1 MGFFADFFGSGEPP
15 PQYQPLPMPQRFL
28 QPSSVPEMQINDVRR
43 GILSDKRGW
52 DDANKTINFLTKSLE
67 NPDLSDLQKQ
77 TINDELLKLNQTR
90 DAFAESAN
98 ERRANAQA
106 LGIDVSDYDSGKTL
120 QEATQA
126 YSTYRNNAVKDFLN
140 LPTVQQLEEN
150 RYLELRNKGASPS
163 MAKSIIR
170 DERAG
175 REEEFLRRAEE
186 GIMTYGTNPDGSIN
200 DIGLSLMHNALS
212 SSPQTA
218 QLFGTAFALPRNIF
232 EANNARDLA
241 ILNNDAVAERQA
253 AQIIAQWKNAEAN
266 RQAKEKNLKTTLRH
280 KTENTEYVENRKDAR
295 TEFVEGKKDARTAAA
310 LDSRERIELAKLKA
324 GSPAYKFGEYY
335 NLGLELFGGDK
346 KKAQDY
352 AMTQTSKWK
361 PGESKVSAA
370 QGVFNI
376 YDTMLSYI
384 EQGDEDTAGHML
396 QRLTT
401 NEEEKLNEFSADFT
415 SEENMKISEL
425 RTAFSE
431 YLNFTPTS
439 SDTNEINKQRADARD
454 RLQAKYLAVKRGT
467 KYEDE
472 LLNIRRKR
480 FDERRR
486 NGKENNATDTSQADK
501 NVRALLGDGGK
512 NNDNPNKT
520 YTPPPITGTGYSGSY
535 VP

>member
-1 MGFFADFFGSGEPP
+1 MASLFSDNL
-15 PQYQPLPMPQRFL
+15 PQEAPDITVFQNAPQPQMPLKVLPQSP
-28 QPSSVPEMQINDVRR
+28 VPLTDAQKIPVWQD
-43 GILSDKRGW
+43 ILLAKKGYG
-52 DDANKTINFLTKSLE
+52 AVEQNLLNLNKQLE
-67 NPDLSDLQKQ
+67 TPDLTDEQKQ
-77 TINDELLKLNQTR
+77 QIQDNIALNNKALEGFSKYADSVRNT
-90 DAFAESAN
+90 
-98 ERRANAQA
+98 ANAIG
-106 LGIDVSDYDSGKTL
+106 LDVSDYGSGKTL
-120 QEATQA
+120 AESAQALNNYAASAVRDLFAMPSVAEQEQARFDELLARGVRPSQAHRLIKFDHPKTQGE
-126 YSTYRNNAVKDFLN
+126 YER
-140 LPTVQQLEEN
+140 
-150 RYLELRNKGASPS
+150 RLR
-163 MAKSIIR
+163 
-170 DERAG
+170 D
-175 REEEFLRRAEE
+175 
-186 GIMTYGTNPDGSIN
+186 GIMAYGTNPDGSIN

-232 EANNARDLA
+232 KANNARDLA

-266 RQAKEKNLKTTLRH
+266 RQAKEKNLNTTLRH

-361 PGESKVSAA
+361 PGESKASAA

-472 LLNIRRKR
+472 LINIRRKR
-480 FDERRR
+480 FDEKRRS
-486 NGKENNATDTSQADK
+486 GKEDNSTDTSQANK
-501 NVRALLGDGGK
+501 NVRALLGD
-512 NNDNPNKT
+512 P
-520 YTPPPITGTGYSGSY
+520 GSY